1 MTNSIIDRDYL
12 IDTLKWDLVR
22 IDSTNPSC
30 TESSAGE
37 GEIAHYVLKT
47 MQNIGS

>member
-1 MTNSIIDRDYL
+1 MTLGIIDRDYL
-12 IDTLKWDLVR
+12 INTLIDFVR

-30 TESSAGE
+30 TKSSTGE